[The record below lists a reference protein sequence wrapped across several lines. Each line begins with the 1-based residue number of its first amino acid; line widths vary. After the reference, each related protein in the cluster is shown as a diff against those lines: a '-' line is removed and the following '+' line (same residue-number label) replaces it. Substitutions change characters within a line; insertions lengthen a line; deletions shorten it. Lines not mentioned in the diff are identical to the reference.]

1 MTRPVRKAVIP
12 VAGMGTR
19 FLPATKSIP
28 KEMLTV
34 VDRPLIQYV
43 VEEALDAG
51 IEEFIFIT
59 SRGKDCIEDHFDR
72 FPELE
77 DLLRAKG
84 KTDLLALAES
94 TLLKPGAITA
104 IRQQS
109 PQGLGH
115 AIWCARHAV
124 GDEPFAI
131 MLPDVLIKSRTSC
144 LKQMTD
150 AYARVGG
157 NIVAVVE
164 VPKEHT
170 NRYGILDPG
179 ADDGTLIEVKGL
191 VEKPAPAE
199 APSNLSIVGRYIL
212 DADVFEELERQE
224 PGAGGEIQLTDAMQR
239 LIGKHPF
246 HGQRFEG
253 QDYDCGDK
261 QGFLRATVAYA
272 LDRPDL
278 GPAFRDYI
286 KGVLN

>member
-43 VEEALDAG
+43 VEEGLAAG

-59 SRGKDCIEDHFDR
+59 SRGKDSIEDHFDR

-77 DLLRAKG
+77 DLLRNKG
-84 KTDLLALAES
+84 KMELLALAES

-115 AIWCARHAV
+115 AVWCARHVVA
-124 GDEPFAI
+124 GEPFAV
-131 MLPDVLIKSRTSC
+131 MLPDVLIKGEASC

-157 NIVAVVE
+157 NILAVVE

-179 ADDGTLIEVKGL
+179 ADDGTLIEVNGL
-191 VEKPAPAE
+191 VEKPDPAE

-212 DADVFEELERQE
+212 DAEVFDELERQK

-239 LIGKHPF
+239 LIGRHPF
-246 HGQRFEG
+246 YGLRFEG

-278 GPAFRDYI
+278 GPAFRDYLKDI
-286 KGVLN
+286 LN